1 VEMVMRISSV
11 EIYRAELPFHKVG
24 GTPLRTW
31 QPAATVS
38 LVRVHTDD
46 GRMGVGTGTAIGFYL
61 ALTGGGLIDALVTL
75 APILVGRS
83 PFDLETIHGEMD
95 RLIKGHTASKAALDI
110 ALHDLAGQVAG
121 RPVYD
126 LLGGRSQATPI
137 PTTCFALYVDEP
149 EKMAAE
155 VKRFYG
161 EGFRAFEIKM
171 DNPGLD
177 VARIR
182 AIREAVGDDVMLIA
196 DANGNWNVK
205 EAIRTIRQLERYN
218 VIVEEPCT
226 GVTALE
232 EVRRAVDV
240 PIVAD
245 ETCHTLADAAEIVRR
260 RAADLL
266 SIKIMKCG
274 GLHPAKKMAA
284 LAESAGLGYRVD
296 GVRGETRVSNTATAH
311 LATALRHSVAPGCMQ
326 HRRLQDDV
334 VTKGGLHYEA
344 GRVSVPDAP
353 GLGLECPPFG
363 ELVARFDKEATA

>member
-1 VEMVMRISSV
+1 MRISSV

-24 GTPLRTW
+24 GTPLRAW
-31 QPAATVS
+31 QAAAHVG
-38 LVRVHTDD
+38 LVRVYTDD
-46 GRMGVGTGTAIGFYL
+46 GHVGVGSGTAIGFYL
-61 ALTGGGLIDALVTL
+61 ALTGGGLIDGLATL
-75 APILVGRS
+75 TPLLVGRS
-83 PFDLETIHGEMD
+83 PFDLELIHGEMD
-95 RLIKGHTASKAALDI
+95 RLLKGHTACKAALDI
-110 ALHDLAGQVAG
+110 ALHDLMGQIAG

-126 LLGGRSQATPI
+126 LLGGRSQTTPL

-155 VKRFYG
+155 VQRFYG
-161 EGFRAFEIKM
+161 EGFRAFELKM
-171 DNPGLD
+171 NDPRLD

-182 AIREAVGDDVMLIA
+182 TIREAVGEDVTLIA
-196 DANGNWNVK
+196 DANGNWDVK
-205 EAIRTIRQLERYN
+205 GAIRTIRQLERYD

-245 ETCHTLADAAEIVRR
+245 ETCHTLSDAAEIVRR

-266 SIKIMKCG
+266 SIKLMKCG
-274 GLHPAKKMAA
+274 GLHPARKMAA

-311 LATALRHSVAPGCMQ
+311 LATALRFPVAPGFMQ
-326 HRRLQDDV
+326 HRRLRDDV
-334 VTKGGLHYEA
+334 VTKGGLTFEA
-344 GRVSVPDAP
+344 GCVSVPDAP

-363 ELVARFDKEATA
+363 ELVARCDARNST